1 MKLDS
6 ITLSSVVLEIKKEFI
21 PAKIIELFQISK
33 YELLFILKTNYSSK
47 NLFISIRPERMAF
60 FLTDSPAPSEN
71 FQSLFFNNL
80 TNLVRRGTLIDIQ
93 HYNFDRIIILTIQP
107 YNKFG
112 KPKNFR
118 LIIEFMGKHSNVILI
133 DENSNIKS
141 PLKQIGSEVNRFR
154 EIKAGNPYIFPPEQN
169 KKNLLEINFQ
179 YLLDML
185 NKGKIK
191 NEHEY
196 LWKFF
201 LLNFKGIGSK
211 TAKEITSFL
220 GFSLEQKLVN
230 LSVQQLSNTRD
241 IFYIL
246 IEKIKTNN
254 LSPVVLIDKN
264 TGDITDYSLL
274 CPPKNNDT
282 MLIPFDNTSSC
293 LEYVYNKLNEK
304 EKKNAFQ
311 DIIKKVIRKNVDK
324 FSKKISFLKKR
335 QGDIKNCEELR
346 KKGEL
351 IKANLWNIKPGAKE
365 ITIVDYT
372 DISER
377 QISINL
383 NPELTPLQNAKLF
396 FKKYKKLKQNTDRV
410 KNQLKE
416 NTKTLSK
423 LFYFEDKLNEEKD
436 SLEGLSAIY
445 NQLITLGY
453 IKKDKN
459 NLRRKKTRNVPAISK
474 FLSPD
479 GWTILAGKN
488 SKQNEYIL
496 RHLSSGN
503 DFWLHALNR
512 SGGHIIIKNHK
523 NLEKPPYPT
532 LLFAAN
538 LAAFYSKAKNKE
550 NTLIIITQRKFVR
563 KPKNSKTG
571 KVIYSGEKTLSVTV
585 NHEETKK
592 EINKMLIT

>member
-6 ITLSSVVLEIKKEFI
+6 ITLASVVLEIKTSLI
-21 PAKIIELFQISK
+21 PAKIVELFQISK
-33 YELLFILKTNYSSK
+33 YELLFVLKSNYSSK

-60 FLTDSPAPSEN
+60 FLTDSPAPPEN

-80 TNLVRRGTLIDIQ
+80 TNLVRRGTLTDIQ

-112 KPKNFR
+112 NPKNFQ

-133 DENSNIKS
+133 DEGNIIKS
-141 PLKQIGSEVNRFR
+141 PLKQVGSEVNRFR

-169 KKNLLEINFQ
+169 KKNLLETNFQ
-179 YLLDML
+179 YLLDMFT
-185 NKGKIK
+185 KSKII
-191 NEHEY
+191 NENEY

-201 LLNFKGIGSK
+201 QMNFKGIGSK
-211 TAKEITSFL
+211 TAKEITFFL
-220 GFSLEQKLVN
+220 GFSLEQKLIN
-230 LSVQQLSNTRD
+230 LTKQQLSNTRD
-241 IFYIL
+241 FYNNL
-246 IEKIKTNN
+246 IENIKTNN
-254 LSPVVLIDKN
+254 LSPEVLIDKN
-264 TGDITDYSLL
+264 TGDIIDYSLL
-274 CPPKNNDT
+274 LSQKSHDT
-282 MLIPFDNTSSC
+282 ILIPFGNTSTC
-293 LEYVYNKLNEK
+293 LEYVYNKLKEK
-304 EKKNAFQ
+304 EKKKDFQ
-311 DIIKKVIRKNVDK
+311 NIIKKVLRKNIDK
-324 FSKKISFLKKR
+324 LSEKIALLKKR
-335 QGDIKNCEELR
+335 EEDIKNCEELR

-351 IKANLWNIKPGAKE
+351 IKANLWNIKPGTKE
-365 ITIVDYT
+365 ITMVDYT
-372 DISER
+372 NISER
-377 QISINL
+377 QITIKL
-383 NPELTPLQNAKLF
+383 NQELTPLQNAKLF
-396 FKKYKKLKQNTDRV
+396 FKKYKKLKQNNDRV

-416 NTKTLSK
+416 NKKAISR
-423 LFYFEDKLNEEKD
+423 LFHLEEKLSEDSD
-436 SLEGLSAIY
+436 SLEGLSFIY
-445 NQLITLGY
+445 DQLIKLGY

-459 NLRRKKTRNVPAISK
+459 NLKRKKTGNDPSISR
-474 FLSPD
+474 FLSHD

-538 LAAFYSKAKNKE
+538 LAAYYSKAKDKE
-550 NTLIIITQRKFVR
+550 NALIIFTQRKFVR
-563 KPKNSKTG
+563 KPKNSKMG
-571 KVIYSGEKTLSVTV
+571 KVIYSGEKTLPITV

-592 EINKMLIT
+592 EINKMLTN